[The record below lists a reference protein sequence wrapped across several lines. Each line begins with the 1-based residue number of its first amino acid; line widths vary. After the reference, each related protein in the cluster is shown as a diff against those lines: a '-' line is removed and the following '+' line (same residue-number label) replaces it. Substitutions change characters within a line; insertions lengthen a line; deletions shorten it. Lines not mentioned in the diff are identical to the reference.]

1 MKRARLDN
9 GLILLLLI
17 VMVIAG
23 LSVYLYFQVRTDRVT
38 SVLQGRK
45 EIRVLFIVADGDKPL
60 FTDVLLYN
68 PTTKRS
74 ALFDIPGNIGSII
87 NSLNRIDRIDLL
99 YKKGHVD
106 EYKRKIQDLLNI
118 DIPFY
123 WIMSPKELS
132 DLTDLMGG
140 LNLFIA
146 NSVEQVTEKQMT
158 LLPAGNVTLDGSKI
172 DTYLTLHSA
181 GSDAEAGQNID
192 RFERER
198 KIMQAFLKGLGDKA
212 DYLTNEHVFPFLAS
226 RVSTNMDG
234 RALKAFIR
242 EMAHMDERMV
252 SQRVLG
258 DLKSVEGSTGG
269 EKLLFPYFEGQLLK
283 DAVRQVQSSLSSQD
297 MAFADVGNLK
307 LQILNGTSIPGLA
320 ARTKELYQSYGFQNV
335 LVGNAESTGVDKTI
349 VIDHK
354 GSQAAAQRVAEIIR
368 AHSIVKQ
375 PDDPANPDVDVTI
388 VLGSD
393 FDGWY
398 VK

>member
-1 MKRARLDN
+1 MKRAKLDN

-17 VMVIAG
+17 VMVVAG
-23 LSVYLYFQVRTDRVT
+23 LSVYVYSQVRTDRIT
-38 SVLQGRK
+38 SVLQGKK
-45 EIRVLFIVADGDKPL
+45 EIRVLFVVADGDKPL
-60 FTDVLLYN
+60 FTEAFLYN
-68 PTTKRS
+68 PGTKRA

-99 YKKGHVD
+99 YRKGRVD
-106 EYKRKIQDLLNI
+106 DYKRKIQELLNV

-123 WIMSPKELS
+123 WVMSPAELGAV
-132 DLTDLMGG
+132 TDLIGG
-140 LNLFIA
+140 LSIFIPNA
-146 NSVEQVTEKQMT
+146 VEQVSDKQMT
-158 LLPAGNVTLDGSKI
+158 LLPAGNVVLDGSKV
-172 DTYLTLHSA
+172 DTYLTYDDPTSN
-181 GSDAEAGQNID
+181 GESNQSVD

-198 KIMQAFLKGLGDKA
+198 RIMAALLKGLGQKA
-212 DYLTNEHVFPFLAS
+212 AYLTNDHVFPYLSS
-226 RVSTNMDG
+226 RISTNMDA

-297 MAFADVGNLK
+297 MAFADVGNLN

-335 LVGNAESTGVDKTI
+335 TVGNANATGVEKTT

-354 GSQAAAQRVAEIIR
+354 GSQAAAQRVADIIR
-368 AHSIVKQ
+368 ARSIVKQ
-375 PDDPANPDVDVTI
+375 PVDPSNPDIDVTI